1 MSSNRLRLRPHV
13 LLLAG
18 DLDLAVG
25 GANGT
30 IIYYENTGT
39 AESPEYNAG
48 VSPFA
53 DVDVYANSAPAFC
66 DLDGDNKVDLLVGGS
81 KIHPDLH
88 RDTGL
93 FDGGF
98 YYYENTG
105 SVAPEFVA
113 RTGRADPLPFQ
124 LDGSISRP
132 TLGDLDGDNDLD
144 LIVGRSD
151 GSLAYYKNVGSA
163 TNPAFVELSGF
174 SNPVDDLTVW
184 TTNDDYYYDDTRE
197 DEGTAPT
204 LIDFDGDGDLDLI
217 VGRDD
222 GKLHYFRN
230 EGSATAP
237 QFSPVELFLRDAAGD
252 ITVALFSFPA
262 VGDIDGDGDKKEP
275 MKKAAKD
282 KKEKDPQHEALVDK
296 TIKTLETYLDLVSKQ
311 GDEKLSQATENVRKV
326 FGMKE
331 KAKPD
336 YIDIDKD
343 GDKKEPMKKAVK
355 DKEKKSSNKKMTM
368 DQKIKLL
375 NVGKQVREKAKEYG
389 VQPSQF
395 LGYLVAKDPQKFGAL
410 AKLES
415 IIDGQG

>member
-1 MSSNRLRLRPHV
+1 MSTNRLRLRPHV

-105 SVAPEFVA
+105 SVAPDFVA
-113 RTGRADPLPFQ
+113 RTGRADPLPFA
-124 LDGSISRP
+124 LELGISRP
-132 TLGDLDGDNDLD
+132 TLGDLDGDGTLPQRPPRNFHQHSPFAGDLD
-144 LIVGRSD
+144 LIVGRVD
-151 GSLAYYKNVGSA
+151 GRLSYYKNVGSA
-163 TNPAFVELSGF
+163 TNPAFVETSGS
-174 SNPVDDLTVW
+174 SNPVDDLDVSTA
-184 TTNDDYYYDDTRE
+184 NDDDDDDGDDDDTTVTL
-197 DEGTAPT
+197 DAYAGEGTAPT
-204 LIDFDGDGDLDLI
+204 LIDFDGDGALDLI
-217 VGRDD
+217 VGHAD

-262 VGDIDGDGDKKEP
+262 VGDIE
-275 MKKAAKD
+275 
-282 KKEKDPQHEALVDK
+282 
-296 TIKTLETYLDLVSKQ
+296 ETV
-311 GDEKLSQATENVRKV
+311 TW
-326 FGMKE
+326 
-331 KAKPD
+331 
-336 YIDIDKD
+336 IWW
-343 GDKKEPMKKAVK
+343 
-355 DKEKKSSNKKMTM
+355 
-368 DQKIKLL
+368 
-375 NVGKQVREKAKEYG
+375 
-389 VQPSQF
+389 
-395 LGYLVAKDPQKFGAL
+395 
-410 AKLES
+410 
-415 IIDGQG
+415 